1 MNFFSDENRNNYN
14 FNKNLK
20 YFQNQNQTPKKQY
33 RCTCPLFSKI
43 GECCSSCNLNCCSN
57 CSFPSCNCSCSNIRT
72 FINKRPYCF
81 ASIVVG
87 ILLFIIILI
96 IIIAVSVKKKNKDG
110 TEDEKQLQLEVSEI
124 YNNIG
129 DNDKGTL
136 AKFCNYLSSSA
147 SHLKESQKVDL
158 AYKWITENI
167 KYDTEGVAAGTEVR
181 DPDKFFESRKTV
193 CTGYAHLLY
202 RLLTAMN
209 YNQDNIKNITGY
221 AKGNGYS
228 VYQEPKVDHEWNA
241 INIDGK
247 WCLVDATWD
256 AGKNETDYAYF
267 CTRPEC
273 FVRDHLPSN
282 DEYQFL
288 DTPIDLNTFHNYV
301 WTSGAFCQFNA
312 KIVEDKSY
320 YNQCSGKFTVTYD
333 IDYDTELE
341 IYPKNDVTFEKKKIN
356 NGYEVTYS
364 AKGKGNFEL
373 VMFLLDENMN
383 GPHIGTIY
391 IKCD

>member
-1 MNFFSDENRNNYN
+1 MNFFSDENRNNYS
-14 FNKNLK
+14 KNLK

-96 IIIAVSVKKKNKDG
+96 IIIAVSVKKKNKDD
-110 TEDEKQLQLEVSEI
+110 TKDEKQLLLEVNDI

-147 SHLKESQKVDL
+147 SHLKESQKVNL

-167 KYDTEGVAAGTEVR
+167 KYDTEGVAAKTEER
-181 DPDKFFESRKTV
+181 DPDKFFGSKKTV
-193 CTGYAHLLY
+193 CSGYAHLLY

-221 AKGNGYS
+221 AKGSGYS
-228 VYQEPKVDHEWNA
+228 IYEEPKVDHEWNA

-256 AGKNETDYAYF
+256 AGKNETDYVYF

-282 DEYQFL
+282 DKDQFL
-288 DTPIDLNTFHNYV
+288 DTPIDLNTFHNYA
-301 WTSGAFCQFNA
+301 WTTGAFCQFNA
-312 KIVEDKSY
+312 KIVEDKSF
-320 YNQCSGKFTVTYD
+320 YNQCSGKFTLTYN
-333 IDYDTELE
+333 IDYDTELH
-341 IYPKNDVTFEKKKIN
+341 INKNDDVTFEMKKIN
-356 NGYEVTYS
+356 NGYEVNYS

-373 VMFLLDENMN
+373 VMFLLDENLK
-383 GPHIGTIY
+383 GLLIGTIY

>member
-1 MNFFSDENRNNYN
+1 M
-14 FNKNLK
+14 
-20 YFQNQNQTPKKQY
+20 
-33 RCTCPLFSKI
+33 
-43 GECCSSCNLNCCSN
+43 
-57 CSFPSCNCSCSNIRT
+57 
-72 FINKRPYCF
+72 
-81 ASIVVG
+81 
-87 ILLFIIILI
+87 
-96 IIIAVSVKKKNKDG
+96 
-110 TEDEKQLQLEVSEI
+110 
-124 YNNIG
+124 
-129 DNDKGTL
+129 
-136 AKFCNYLSSSA
+136 SSSA
-147 SHLKESQKVDL
+147 SHLKESQKVNL

-167 KYDTEGVAAGTEVR
+167 EYDTEGVAAKTEER

-193 CTGYAHLLY
+193 CSGYAHLLY

-312 KIVEDKSY
+312 KIVEDKSF
-320 YNQCSGKFTVTYD
+320 YNQCSGKFTLTYN
-333 IDYDTELE
+333 IDYDTELH
-341 IYPKNDVTFEKKKIN
+341 INKNDDVTFEMKKIN
-356 NGYEVTYS
+356 NGYEVNYS

-373 VMFLLDENMN
+373 VMFLIDENMN

>member
-1 MNFFSDENRNNYN
+1 MNFFSDENRNNYS
-14 FNKNLK
+14 KNLK

-96 IIIAVSVKKKNKDG
+96 IIAVSVKKKNKDD
-110 TEDEKQLQLEVSEI
+110 TKDEKQLLLEVNDI

-147 SHLKESQKVDL
+147 SHLKESQKVNL

-256 AGKNETDYAYF
+256 AGKNETDYVYF

-312 KIVEDKSY
+312 KIVEDKSF
-320 YNQCSGKFTVTYD
+320 YNQCSGKFTLTYN
-333 IDYDTELE
+333 IDYDTELHIE
-341 IYPKNDVTFEKKKIN
+341 TKDDVTFEMKNIN
-356 NGYEVTYS
+356 NGYEVNYS

-373 VMFLLDENMN
+373 VMFLIDENMN

>member
-1 MNFFSDENRNNYN
+1 
-14 FNKNLK
+14 
-20 YFQNQNQTPKKQY
+20 
-33 RCTCPLFSKI
+33 
-43 GECCSSCNLNCCSN
+43 
-57 CSFPSCNCSCSNIRT
+57 
-72 FINKRPYCF
+72 
-81 ASIVVG
+81 
-87 ILLFIIILI
+87 
-96 IIIAVSVKKKNKDG
+96 
-110 TEDEKQLQLEVSEI
+110 
-124 YNNIG
+124 
-129 DNDKGTL
+129 
-136 AKFCNYLSSSA
+136 
-147 SHLKESQKVDL
+147 VDL

-221 AKGNGYS
+221 AKGSGYS
-228 VYQEPKVDHEWNA
+228 IYEEPKVDHEWNA

-256 AGKNETDYAYF
+256 AGKNETDYVYF

-282 DEYQFL
+282 DKDQFL

-312 KIVEDKSY
+312 KIVEDKSF
-320 YNQCSGKFTVTYD
+320 YNQCSGKFTLTYN
-333 IDYDTELE
+333 IDYDTELH
-341 IYPKNDVTFEKKKIN
+341 INKNDDVTFEMKKIN
-356 NGYEVTYS
+356 NGYEVNYS

-373 VMFLLDENMN
+373 VMFLIDENMN

>member
-1 MNFFSDENRNNYN
+1 MNFFSDENRNNYS
-14 FNKNLK
+14 KNLK

-81 ASIVVG
+81 ASIIVG

-96 IIIAVSVKKKNKDG
+96 IIIAVSVKKKNKDD
-110 TEDEKQLQLEVSEI
+110 TKDEKQLLLEVNDI

-136 AKFCNYLSSSA
+136 EKFCNYLSSSA
-147 SHLKESQKVDL
+147 SHLKESQKVNL

-167 KYDTEGVAAGTEVR
+167 EYDTEGVAAKTEER

-193 CTGYAHLLY
+193 CSGYAHLLY

-221 AKGNGYS
+221 AKGSGYS
-228 VYQEPKVDHEWNA
+228 IYEEPKVDHEWNA

-256 AGKNETDYAYF
+256 AGKNETDYVYF

-282 DEYQFL
+282 DKDQFL

-301 WTSGAFCQFNA
+301 WTTGAFCQFNA
-312 KIVEDKSY
+312 KIVEDKSF
-320 YNQCSGKFTVTYD
+320 YNQCSGKFTLTYN
-333 IDYDTELE
+333 IDYDTELHIE
-341 IYPKNDVTFEKKKIN
+341 TKDDVTFEMKNIN
-356 NGYEVTYS
+356 NGYEVNYS

-373 VMFLLDENMN
+373 VMFLIDENMN

>member
-1 MNFFSDENRNNYN
+1 MNFFSDENRNNYS
-14 FNKNLK
+14 KNLK
-20 YFQNQNQTPKKQY
+20 YFQNQNPTPKKQY

-312 KIVEDKSY
+312 KIVEDKSF
-320 YNQCSGKFTVTYD
+320 YNQCSGKFTLTYN
-333 IDYDTELE
+333 IDYDTELH
-341 IYPKNDVTFEKKKIN
+341 INKNDDVTFEMKKIN
-356 NGYEVTYS
+356 NGYEVNYS

-373 VMFLLDENMN
+373 VMFLIDENMN

>member
-14 FNKNLK
+14 FNKNLD
-20 YFQNQNQTPKKQY
+20 YFKNQNQTPKKQY
-33 RCTCPLFSKI
+33 RWTCPLFSKI

-81 ASIVVG
+81 ATIVVG

-96 IIIAVSVKKKNKDG
+96 IIIAVSVKKKNKDDK
-110 TEDEKQLQLEVSEI
+110 EDEAQLQLEVNEI
-124 YNNIG
+124 YNSIG
-129 DNDKGTL
+129 DKDKGTL
-136 AKFCNYLSSSA
+136 AEFCNYLSSTA
-147 SHLKESQKVDL
+147 SDLKESQKVNL
-158 AYKWITENI
+158 AYKWITQNI
-167 KYDTEGVAAGTEVR
+167 QYDTEGVAAKTEER
-181 DPDKFFESRKTV
+181 DPDKFFGSKKTV
-193 CTGYAHLLY
+193 CSGYAHLLY

-209 YNQDNIKNITGY
+209 YNPDNIKNITGY
-221 AKGNGYS
+221 AKGQGYS
-228 VYQEPKVDHEWNA
+228 VYNEPKVDHEWNA
-241 INIDGK
+241 IKIDGK

-256 AGKNETDYAYF
+256 AGLNESEYAYF

-273 FVRDHLPSN
+273 FVRDHLPEISEN
-282 DEYQFL
+282 QFL
-288 DTPIDLNTFHNYV
+288 DKPIDLNTFHNYL
-301 WTSGAFCQFNA
+301 WTTGSFCQFNA

-356 NGYEVTYS
+356 NGFEVNFS
-364 AKGKGNFEL
+364 AKGKGKFEL
-373 VMFLLDENMN
+373 IMFLFDENLN
-383 GPHIGTIY
+383 GLKIGTINLN
-391 IKCD
+391 CE

>member
-1 MNFFSDENRNNYN
+1 MNFFSYENRNNYS
-14 FNKNLK
+14 KNLK

-147 SHLKESQKVDL
+147 SHLKESQKVNL

-167 KYDTEGVAAGTEVR
+167 EYDTEGVAAKTEER
-181 DPDKFFESRKTV
+181 DPDKFFE
-193 CTGYAHLLY
+193 
-202 RLLTAMN
+202 
-209 YNQDNIKNITGY
+209 
-221 AKGNGYS
+221 
-228 VYQEPKVDHEWNA
+228 
-241 INIDGK
+241 
-247 WCLVDATWD
+247 
-256 AGKNETDYAYF
+256 
-267 CTRPEC
+267 
-273 FVRDHLPSN
+273 
-282 DEYQFL
+282 
-288 DTPIDLNTFHNYV
+288 
-301 WTSGAFCQFNA
+301 
-312 KIVEDKSY
+312 
-320 YNQCSGKFTVTYD
+320 
-333 IDYDTELE
+333 
-341 IYPKNDVTFEKKKIN
+341 
-356 NGYEVTYS
+356 
-364 AKGKGNFEL
+364 
-373 VMFLLDENMN
+373 
-383 GPHIGTIY
+383 
-391 IKCD
+391 

>member
-1 MNFFSDENRNNYN
+1 MNFFSDENRNNYS
-14 FNKNLK
+14 KNLK

-96 IIIAVSVKKKNKDG
+96 IIIAVSVKKKNKDDS
-110 TEDEKQLQLEVSEI
+110 EDEKQLLLEVNEI
-124 YNNIG
+124 YDNIG
-129 DNDKGTL
+129 DNDKGSLT
-136 AKFCNYLSSSA
+136 KFCNYLSSSA
-147 SHLKESQKVDL
+147 SHLKESQKVNL
-158 AYKWITENI
+158 AYKWVTENI
-167 KYDTEGVAAGTEVR
+167 KYDTEGVAAKTEER

-193 CTGYAHLLY
+193 CSGYAHLLY

-221 AKGNGYS
+221 AKGSGYS
-228 VYQEPKVDHEWNA
+228 IYEEPKVDHEWNA

-256 AGKNETDYAYF
+256 AGKNETDYVYF

-282 DEYQFL
+282 DKDQFL

-301 WTSGAFCQFNA
+301 WTTGAFCQFNA
-312 KIVEDKSY
+312 KIVEDKSF
-320 YNQCSGKFTVTYD
+320 YNQCSGKFTLTYN
-333 IDYDTELE
+333 IDYDTELHIE
-341 IYPKNDVTFEKKKIN
+341 TKDDVTFEMKKIN
-356 NGYEVTYS
+356 NGYEVNYS
-364 AKGKGNFEL
+364 GKGKGNFEL
-373 VMFLLDENMN
+373 VMFLLDENLK
-383 GPHIGTIY
+383 GLHIGTIY